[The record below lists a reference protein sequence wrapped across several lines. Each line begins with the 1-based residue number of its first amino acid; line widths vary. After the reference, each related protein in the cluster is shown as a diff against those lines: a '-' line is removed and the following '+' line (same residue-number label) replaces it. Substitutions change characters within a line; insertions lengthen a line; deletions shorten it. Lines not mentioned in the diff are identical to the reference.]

1 MKATFLVTSLVVASM
16 TALAQTAPPRP
27 PSDSGSPTAP
37 GLQSGQVEERF
48 QEHKKILLAHIADR
62 ISKLQQVQSCVQ
74 AATNHEQMKA
84 CRPPRPEGKEHPP
97 E

>member
-1 MKATFLVTSLVVASM
+1 MKATLLVTSLVLASM

-27 PSDSGSPTAP
+27 QSASGSPAAP
-37 GLQSGQVEERF
+37 GPQPGQDEGRF
-48 QEHKKILLAHIADR
+48 QEHKQNLLAHIADR
-62 ISKLQQVQSCVQ
+62 IAKMQQVQSCVQ
-74 AATNHEQMKA
+74 AATNREQMKA